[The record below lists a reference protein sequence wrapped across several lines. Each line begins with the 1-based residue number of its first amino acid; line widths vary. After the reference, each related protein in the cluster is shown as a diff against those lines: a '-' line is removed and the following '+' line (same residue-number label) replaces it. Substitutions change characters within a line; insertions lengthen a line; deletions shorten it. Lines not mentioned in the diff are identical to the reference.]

1 MVQAAVTKLE
11 FRKAE
16 ALFARAAAAGCA
28 RSTAAIPTR
37 SKRAP
42 NARTNDADVSSV
54 ATWVL
59 GGIDPE
65 AAKPAGVK

>member
-1 MVQAAVTKLE
+1 MLQAAVTKLE

-16 ALFARAAAAGCA
+16 ALFARAAAEGCA

-42 NARTNDADVSSV
+42 NGSIGIRLTPSALSRSWLKASRTGS
-54 ATWVL
+54 
-59 GGIDPE
+59 PE
-65 AAKPAGVK
+65 ATAR

>member
-28 RSTAAIPTR
+28 RLTAAIPTR

-42 NARTNDADVSSV
+42 NGS
-54 ATWVL
+54 
-59 GGIDPE
+59 I
-65 AAKPAGVK
+65 PAGRNVSAQPDEPLGSNGAKLPSN